1 MPAAYSNDLRRKAI
15 DAVQRGEKKSWVC
28 RFYKISR
35 NTLDLWLKRVQETGS
50 VRPNALGS
58 GGQVPKLKD
67 HEKFRQFLAQNK
79 DKTQKQIAELWGE
92 GWTQQ
97 NVSYACKK
105 LGITRKKKRTAI
117 RKEMKTS
124 ERNFKED

>member
-1 MPAAYSNDLRRKAI
+1 MPAAYSKDLRLKAI
-15 DAVQRGEKKSWVC
+15 DAVQRGEKKSQVC

-50 VRPNALGS
+50 VCPSVRGS

-67 HEKFRQFLAQNK
+67 REKFRQFIAQNK

-97 NVSYACKK
+97 NVSYACQK
-105 LGITRKKKRTAI
+105 LGITRKKKLMDI
-117 RKEMKTS
+117 RKEMKKS
-124 ERNFKED
+124 EKNLKED

>member
-15 DAVQRGEKKSWVC
+15 DAVQRGEKKSQVC

-35 NTLDLWLKRVQETGS
+35 NTLDLWLKRLQETGS
-50 VRPNALGS
+50 VRPSVLGT
-58 GGQVPKLKD
+58 GGQVPKLQD
-67 HEKFRQFLAQNK
+67 REKFRHFLIQNK

-92 GWTQQ
+92 GLTQQ
-97 NVSYACKK
+97 NVSYVLKK

-124 ERNFKED
+124 EKNSKED